1 MDVGLDQIGIVSA
14 STVRGPDEGYT
25 FGSQSVE
32 QSGSALRAASAFAR
46 ATLVAAAA
54 KRFSIDPAAL
64 TVERGVVKAP
74 DGRRLG
80 YGEIVR
86 DDQKLLDRDVSHLA
100 SPKRPEQYRIVG
112 KPAPRLDLPD
122 KVMARGVF
130 LQDMRLP
137 GMVFGRV
144 VRPPH
149 AGAEL
154 LSLDE
159 TAAGSVPGV
168 LAVVRLSSFLGV
180 VAERE
185 EQAINA
191 ADALR
196 KAARW
201 KPAEGRLPDEAR
213 LPQEMERWARE
224 DIVLKEP
231 GGALAGVARWVEA
244 TYSRPYLSHA
254 SIGPS
259 CAVAV
264 VEKGGVTVWS
274 HTQGPFPL
282 RGELATAL
290 GLPPDY
296 VHVIHVQAAGCYG
309 HNGADDA
316 ALDVALLAMAVKGRP
331 VKLQWSRQDEFA
343 WSPAGP
349 PMLMRAKAGLSAEG
363 KVVDWDY
370 ALWSNSHASRPG
382 QPGGLNLLGAW
393 YLGKGHHI
401 SPPPKIPQP
410 FGNGDRNAVPLYD
423 FPRQRIVNHLLTE
436 MAIRAS
442 SLRTL
447 GAHGNV
453 FAIECFMDELAAAA
467 GIDPVAF
474 RLAHLTD
481 PRARAV
487 LQAAA
492 DAAGW
497 TRPYPSDGW
506 RGRGVAY
513 TRYKNISTY
522 VAVIVEIDVHRAT
535 GKIRV
540 TRAVAAADAGL
551 VINPDGIISQ
561 YEGGIVQGL
570 SWALKEQLRFDRQAI
585 TSVDWAGYPIMTFDE
600 VPPIEVVLVN
610 RPNDPSLGA
619 GEATVGP
626 ASAALGNALANAT
639 GKRLR
644 HLPLTPDRVKALLG

>member
-1 MDVGLDQIGIVSA
+1 MISRRGFLKRSGVIVATFALGLPTGGAPVSAAAPPVSFAKNGKLEGWIAVNDEGAVTVFTGKVELGQGMRTALGQIAAEERDVGLDQIGIVSA

-32 QSGSALRAASAFAR
+32 QGGSALRAASAFAR
-46 ATLVAAAA
+46 GPVVAAAA
-54 KRFSIDPAAL
+54 KRFGIDPAAL

-86 DDQKLLDRDVSHLA
+86 DDRKILVREVQHLA

-168 LAVVRLSSFLGV
+168 LAVVRLRSLLGV

-185 EQAINA
+185 EQAIRA
-191 ADALR
+191 AGALR
-196 KAARW
+196 KDARW
-201 KPAEGRLPDEAR
+201 KPVDARLPDDAR
-213 LPQEMERWARE
+213 LPQELERLARE
-224 DIVLKEP
+224 DVVVKDSGRAP
-231 GGALAGVARWVEA
+231 GKDEVARWVEA

-254 SIGPS
+254 SMGPS
-259 CAVAV
+259 CAVAK
-264 VEKGGVTVWS
+264 VERGKVTVWS

-282 RGELATAL
+282 RGDLATAL
-290 GLPPDY
+290 GLPSDY
-296 VHVIHVQAAGCYG
+296 VQVIHVQAAGCYG

-316 ALDVALLAMAVKGRP
+316 ALDAALLAMAVPGRP
-331 VKLQWSRQDEFA
+331 VKLQWSRHDEFV

-349 PMLMRAKAGLSAEG
+349 AMLMRAKAGLSPEG

-393 YLGKGHHI
+393 YLGNGHHI
-401 SPPPKIPQP
+401 SPPLKIPQP

-436 MAIRAS
+436 MPVRTS

-447 GAHGNV
+447 GSHGNV
-453 FAIECFMDELAAAA
+453 FAVECFMDELAAAA

-474 RLAHLTD
+474 RLTHLTD
-481 PRARAV
+481 PRARPA

-497 TRPYPSDGW
+497 TRSYPSDRR
-506 RGRGVAY
+506 RGSGVAY

-522 VAVIVEIDVHRAT
+522 VAVVVEIDV
-535 GKIRV
+535 
-540 TRAVAAADAGL
+540 
-551 VINPDGIISQ
+551 
-561 YEGGIVQGL
+561 
-570 SWALKEQLRFDRQAI
+570 
-585 TSVDWAGYPIMTFDE
+585 
-600 VPPIEVVLVN
+600 
-610 RPNDPSLGA
+610 
-619 GEATVGP
+619 
-626 ASAALGNALANAT
+626 
-639 GKRLR
+639 
-644 HLPLTPDRVKALLG
+644 DRV

>member
-1 MDVGLDQIGIVSA
+1 
-14 STVRGPDEGYT
+14 
-25 FGSQSVE
+25 
-32 QSGSALRAASAFAR
+32 
-46 ATLVAAAA
+46 
-54 KRFSIDPAAL
+54 
-64 TVERGVVKAP
+64 
-74 DGRRLG
+74 
-80 YGEIVR
+80 
-86 DDQKLLDRDVSHLA
+86 
-100 SPKRPEQYRIVG
+100 
-112 KPAPRLDLPD
+112 
-122 KVMARGVF
+122 
-130 LQDMRLP
+130 
-137 GMVFGRV
+137 MVFGRV
-144 VRPPH
+144 VRPPS

-154 LSLDE
+154 LSVDE
-159 TAAGSVPGV
+159 AVAGSLPGV

-185 EQAINA
+185 EQAIRA
-191 ADALR
+191 GEELR

-201 KPAEGRLPDEAR
+201 RPVGGQLPDEAR
-213 LPQEMERWARE
+213 LSQELERFARE
-224 DIVLKEP
+224 DIVVKEAGRAP
-231 GGALAGVARWVEA
+231 GRDEVARWVEA

-259 CAVAV
+259 CAVAK
-264 VEKGGVTVWS
+264 VEPGQVTVWS

-282 RGELATAL
+282 RGDLATAL
-290 GLPPDY
+290 GLPVDY
-296 VHVIHVQAAGCYG
+296 VQVIHVPAAGCYG

-316 ALDVALLAMAVKGRP
+316 ALDTALLAMAVPGRP
-331 VKLQWSRQDEFA
+331 VKLQWSRRDEFA

-349 PMLMRAKAGLSAEG
+349 AMLMRAKAGLSAEG

-382 QPGGLNLLGAW
+382 QAGGLNLLGAW
-393 YLGKGHHI
+393 YLGKGHHL
-401 SPPPKIPQP
+401 SPPLKIPQP

-436 MAIRAS
+436 MPLRTS

-447 GAHGNV
+447 GSHGNV
-453 FAIECFMDELAAAA
+453 FAIECFMDELALAV
-467 GIDPVAF
+467 GRDPVVF

-481 PRARAV
+481 PRGRAV

-497 TRPYPSDGW
+497 SRPNPSDGR

-522 VAVIVEIDVHRAT
+522 VAVIVEIDVDRAA

-551 VINPDGIISQ
+551 VINPDGVISQ
-561 YEGGIVQGL
+561 CEGGIVQGL

-585 TSVDWAGYPIMTFDE
+585 TSVDWASYPILTFDE
-600 VPPIEVVLVN
+600 VPPIEVRLLN

-626 ASAALGNALANAT
+626 ASAALANALANAT

-644 HLPLTPDRVKALLG
+644 NLPLTPDRVKALL